1 MDHPWKGLPKVNRRD
16 ILVGMAAATGLGLAG
31 GRSLAQA
38 PKRGGRFRMGI
49 APGYTTN
56 TLDPALLFG
65 THIINVSFQLRNGLV
80 ELAADGTLA
89 PELAESWESDP
100 TATTWVFKLR
110 KGVQFHNGK
119 DFGADDVIA
128 SINHHRG
135 PESKSAAKAFVS
147 QIAEIKADGPHVV
160 AVKLSAGNVD
170 FPYVLADYTMQIF
183 PAGTTNFND
192 GIGTGAYVLSALEPG
207 VRAFATRNPNYFKSD
222 RAHFEEVE
230 TLVMNDD
237 SARTNGLRAGVID
250 VMNRVD
256 LKTLNLLSRV
266 PGVQI
271 AEVAGRKHATFPM
284 LTDQAPFADNDV
296 RLALKYAIDRQQLLD
311 VVLQGHGAIG
321 NDQPIPGSARFF
333 NASLPQRAY
342 DVDKAKF
349 HLNKAGAAN
358 TEFVLY
364 TADAAFPGAV
374 DAAALYKEQAAKAG
388 ITIRIVR
395 EPNDGYSSN
404 VWRKKSWCMNFW
416 SGRSTEDWMFS
427 TAYAENAPWNDT
439 NWRNPRFNTLLA
451 QARVEFDEAKRG
463 ELYGEM
469 QRLVNEDGGALIPLF
484 LNDVMALSDKL
495 RHDTLSPSWEF
506 DGHKAAERWWFDA

>member
-1 MDHPWKGLPKVNRRD
+1 MNDRGMPNISRRNF
-16 ILVGMAAATGLGLAG
+16 MAAGAASIGAAGFGLGRVRADT
-31 GRSLAQA
+31 
-38 PKRGGRFRMGI
+38 PKRGGRLRMGI

-80 ELAADGTLA
+80 ELAPDGKLV
-89 PELAESWESDP
+89 PELAESWEGDK
-100 TATTWVFKLR
+100 TATTWIFRLR

-119 DFGADDVIA
+119 ELTAEDVIA
-128 SINHHRG
+128 SISHHRG
-135 PESKSAAKAFVS
+135 PDSKSAAKAYVA
-147 QIAEIKADGPHVV
+147 QIAEMKADNPHTVV
-160 AVKLSAGNVD
+160 VRLAAGNVD

-183 PAGTTNFND
+183 PAGTTDFND
-192 GIGTGAYVLSALEPG
+192 GIGTGGYVLSALEPG
-207 VRAFATRNPNYFKSD
+207 VRAFAKRNPNYFKSD
-222 RAHFEEVE
+222 RAHFDEVE

-237 SARTNGLRAGVID
+237 SSRTNGLRAGVID

-266 PGVQI
+266 PGVKI

-284 LTDQAPFADNDV
+284 LTDQAPYTDNDV

-321 NDQPIPGSARFF
+321 NDQPIPKSARFF
-333 NASLPQRAY
+333 NADLPQRVY
-342 DVDKAKF
+342 DLDKAKF
-349 HLNKAGAAN
+349 HINKAGAVG
-358 TEFVLY
+358 TEFVLH
-364 TADAAFPGAV
+364 TAEAAFPGAV

-388 ITIRIVR
+388 INIKIVR

-416 SGRSTEDWMFS
+416 SGRATEDWMFS

-439 NWRNPRFNTLLA
+439 NWRNPRFNTLLNE
-451 QARVEFDEAKRG
+451 ARVEFDDAKRRQ
-463 ELYGEM
+463 LYGEM
-469 QRLVNEDGGALIPLF
+469 QRLVNEEGGALIPLF

-495 RHDTLSPSWEF
+495 RHGQLSPSWEF
-506 DGHKAAERWWFDA
+506 DGHKAAERWWFET